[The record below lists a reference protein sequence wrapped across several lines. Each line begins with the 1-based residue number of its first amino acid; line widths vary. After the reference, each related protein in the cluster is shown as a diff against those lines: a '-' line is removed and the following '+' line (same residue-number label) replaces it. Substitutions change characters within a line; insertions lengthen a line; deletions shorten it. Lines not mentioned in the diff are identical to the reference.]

1 MRSRIAEALYQNA
14 KKQPG
19 KEAIWCDGRSLTYQ
33 EMADLVSRYSQLL
46 LRLGAVKGDHIGI
59 PMNNS
64 VESVALF
71 FSAADLGLCL
81 VPLNPTLPYH

>member
-1 MRSRIAEALYQNA
+1 MRSRIAEDLYQNA

-64 VESVALF
+64 
-71 FSAADLGLCL
+71 G
-81 VPLNPTLPYH
+81 